1 MALLA
6 GASAVLG
13 ANDAVAVVSIGS
25 TTSNYISTQ
34 ATASSENAIAIGADS
49 ISTGRSTIA
58 IGTDANATHR
68 TNLVDPEDTSYITII
83 LV

>member
-1 MALLA
+1 M
-6 GASAVLG
+6 
-13 ANDAVAVVSIGS
+13 
-25 TTSNYISTQ
+25 
-34 ATASSENAIAIGADS
+34 AIGADS

>member
-1 MALLA
+1 MMLWLLY
-6 GASAVLG
+6 L
-13 ANDAVAVVSIGS
+13 IGS

-58 IGTDANATHR
+58 IGTDTNATHR

>member
-1 MALLA
+1 M
-6 GASAVLG
+6 
-13 ANDAVAVVSIGS
+13 
-25 TTSNYISTQ
+25 
-34 ATASSENAIAIGADS
+34 
-49 ISTGRSTIA
+49 A